1 VLFSDFQTDEVWLE
15 NVFDQQIEPPALRAT
30 DYQPVKGGKDAA
42 VDLTPNI
49 KKGNVT
55 GYDQNIWVKSFSVA
69 DASGN
74 SAEFHV
80 KYKVVTIDASALLP
94 LLPACIDDPAE
105 EEEELAELANSAAS
119 ASRGLFGS
127 SSPSSSC
134 APGDA
139 LAAPSIAHEPF
150 WALFGL
156 VLLWLL
162 LSTAVF
168 STISKVRAAL
178 QVCDNYN

>member
-1 VLFSDFQTDEVWLE
+1 MLFSDFQTDEVWLE

-94 LLPACIDDPAE
+94 LLSAIDDPAE
-105 EEEELAELANSAAS
+105 AQELAELANSAAS

-168 STISKVRAAL
+168 STISKVCAAL

>member
-1 VLFSDFQTDEVWLE
+1 MLFSDFQTDEVWLE

-80 KYKVVTIDASALLP
+80 KYKVVTLDASALLP
-94 LLPACIDDPAE
+94 LLSAIDDPAE
-105 EEEELAELANSAAS
+105 AQELAELANSAAS

-168 STISKVRAAL
+168 STISKVCAAL